1 MNEREQGADAPA
13 VLVRDLCFSYGG
25 NEALHNVSFEI
36 PRRALAAVV
45 GPNGGGKTTLLRLLL
60 GELRPRFGEVR
71 VLGEAPE
78 RARRR
83 VGFVPQSVEF
93 DPDFPISVLESVM
106 LGRGAPRALGGFR
119 RDDREAARAAL
130 ARVGLADLGGR
141 PFAALSGGQR
151 QRVAIAQALVS
162 RPELLLLDEP
172 TANVDHRTEADLLD
186 LFSRL
191 AEESAVVLVS
201 HNLGVVAARATHL
214 LCVNRG
220 ADLHAL
226 GGADPE
232 ARLEPLAGGGL
243 ALVRNLH
250 PEHIEE
256 LLGRLDAPHRAE
268 RPCPHGPD
276 VA

>member
-1 MNEREQGADAPA
+1 MEPTTPERETPA
-13 VLVRDLCFSYGG
+13 VSVRDVCFSYGE

-60 GELRPRFGEVR
+60 GELRPRFGTVR

-83 VGFVPQSVEF
+83 VGFVPQGVEF
-93 DPDFPISVLESVM
+93 DPDFPITVLESVM
-106 LGRGAPRALGGFR
+106 LGRDAGRALGGFR
-119 RDDREAARAAL
+119 RADRDAALAAL
-130 ARVGLADLGGR
+130 ARVGLEGLGGR

-151 QRVAIAQALVS
+151 QRVAIAQALVAE
-162 RPELLLLDEP
+162 PELLLLDEP
-172 TANVDHRTEADLLD
+172 TANVDHRTEEELVA
-186 LFSRL
+186 LFGRL
-191 AEESAVVLVS
+191 AEERAVVLVS
-201 HNLGVVAARATHL
+201 HNLGVVAAHATHL

-243 ALVRNLH
+243 AVVRNLH
-250 PEHIEE
+250 ADHIEE
-256 LLGRLDAPHRAE
+256 LLARLDAPHRGEHGHAE
-268 RPCPHGPD
+268 G
-276 VA
+276 

>member
-1 MNEREQGADAPA
+1 MDATTPDGETPA
-13 VLVRDLCFSYGG
+13 VSVRDVCFSYGG
-25 NEALHNVSFEI
+25 NEALHNVSFEL

-60 GELRPRFGEVR
+60 GELRPRYGEVR

-83 VGFVPQSVEF
+83 VGFVPQTVAF
-93 DPDFPISVLESVM
+93 DPDFPITVLEAVM
-106 LGRGAPRALGGFR
+106 LGRDAARALGGFR
-119 RDDREAARAAL
+119 RADREAAAAAL
-130 ARVGLADLGGR
+130 ARVGLDGFGAR

-172 TANVDHRTEADLLD
+172 TANVDHRTEEDLVE
-186 LFSRL
+186 LFGRL

-201 HNLGVVAARATHL
+201 HNLGVVAAHATHL

-243 ALVRNLH
+243 AVVRNLH
-250 PEHIEE
+250 ADHIEE
-256 LLGRLDAPHRAE
+256 LLARLDAPHRAE
-268 RPCPHGPD
+268 HGHGER
-276 VA
+276 